1 MDNLGYKS
9 SNPTNHAGV
18 KSWQFDLFD
27 FWIILPAIDLNCKAG
42 LVMQGDLIL
51 MFFAFSLMCMLA
63 VVWLWFSR
71 CLGFP
76 WSKSNLL
83 FNPLILQVENVKLLD
98 RYTNRKAANGTLYL
112 TATHLIYV
120 DASSE
125 VRKET
130 WVRVIL
136 GACLNTRYKVFL
148 YAVWAILWILK
159 LC

>member
-1 MDNLGYKS
+1 MLVLNLG
-9 SNPTNHAGV
+9 NLAV
-18 KSWQFDLFD
+18 FD
-27 FWIILPAIDLNCKAG
+27 FWIIFLAIDLNYKAVF
-42 LVMQGDLIL
+42 VMQGDLIH
-51 MFFAFSLMCMLA
+51 MFFSFSLMCMLA
-63 VVWLWFSR
+63 VVWLWLSR

-83 FNPLILQVENVKLLD
+83 FNSFILQVENVKLLD
-98 RYTNRKAANGTLYL
+98 RYANRKTANGTLYL

-136 GACLNTRYKVFL
+136 GACLNTNMRYKVFS
-148 YAVWAILWILK
+148 YAVGVVLWILK